1 MPSILQV
8 ALDTPLHR
16 LFDYRLPDGMGM
28 VQPGRLV
35 EVPFGRTRQVG
46 LVLGQTDDSPI
57 GADKLRDVI
66 RVLDDRPALPPDI
79 LRLAQ
84 FCADYYRYPLG
95 AILLAT
101 LPPRLRNST
110 PFVADTPWLVLTE
123 AGQGAEPGARAKAQ
137 RALLDAL
144 RRTPQPRAELRAQKQ
159 GRHASALVAAGW
171 AAWSRTLPPTENVRL
186 MTDVPAGG
194 TPGGGPLLRRAP
206 SATPA
211 ATPEQQAA
219 LERLLP
225 RLGQFGVHLIHGVT
239 GSGKTEIYLRLIDAV
254 LECGRQSMVLIPEIA
269 LTPQLEQHFRN
280 RFPGR
285 RIATLHSGLAEG
297 ARTGSWLA
305 APDCDVLLG
314 TRLAVFA
321 PLPQLGLIVVDEEH
335 DASFKQ
341 QDGLRYS
348 ARDVAVARGKQRNVP
363 VVLGSATPSLESYSQ
378 ALNGRYQLIELKQ
391 RAISEAQL
399 PTIELVDLKHVAVDN
414 GLTRPALQALA
425 ETLARGEQSLVF
437 LNRRGYAPALYCP
450 SCAWV
455 SPCPRC
461 SARLVLHRAK
471 PHSSRP
477 HQLKCHHCGFEAA
490 IPAECPSCGNPDLKA
505 LGQGTQR
512 LEETL
517 NALLPTARIRRID
530 RDTMQPRAWTE
541 LGEAVHGGTVDILVG
556 TQMLAKGHDFPNMTL
571 ALILDTDGAL
581 YSPDFRATERLF
593 AQLMQVAGRAGRA
606 DKPGRVL
613 IQTAFPD
620 HPLFRYLQRHDYAGY
635 ARELLAERMQL
646 DLPPFTRQVLL
657 RAEASTM
664 TAALAFLQRAAAL
677 APERADISVFGATP
691 APMARVANL
700 ERAQLLIQSASRQA
714 LQAFIRGWHPQLDAI
729 KPRVARWSLDVDP
742 LVF

>member
-16 LFDYRLPDGMGM
+16 LFDYRLPDGLDA
-28 VQPGRLV
+28 VPPGSLV

-46 LVLGQTDDSPI
+46 VALGAAADSAVEA
-57 GADKLRDVI
+57 GKLRHVI
-66 RVLDDRPALPPDI
+66 RVLDDRPALSPDT

-84 FCADYYRYPLG
+84 FCADYYHYPLG

-101 LPPRLRNST
+101 LPPRLRNAT
-110 PFVADTPWLVLTE
+110 PFVADTPWLLLTD
-123 AGQGAEPGARAKAQ
+123 AGRAAQPSARARAQ

-144 RRTPQPRAELRAQKQ
+144 RTAPQPRETLRAQKQ
-159 GRHASALVAAGW
+159 SRHAAALVAAGW
-171 AAWSRTLPPTENVRL
+171 AAWAQLPPQA
-186 MTDVPAGG
+186 AGAQLDD
-194 TPGGGPLLRRAP
+194 PLPRSAP
-206 SATPA
+206 SPAPA
-211 ATPEQQAA
+211 ATVEQQAA
-219 LERLLP
+219 LDRLLP
-225 RLGQFGVHLIHGVT
+225 ALAQFGVHLVHGVT
-239 GSGKTEIYLRLIDAV
+239 GSGKTELYLRLIDAV
-254 LECGRQSMVLIPEIA
+254 LAAQKQALVLIPEIA
-269 LTPQLEQHFRN
+269 LTPQLEQHFRR
-280 RFPGR
+280 RFTGR
-285 RIATLHSGLAEG
+285 RIVTLHSGLAET
-297 ARTGSWLA
+297 ARTENWLA
-305 APDCDVLLG
+305 APGCDVLLG
-314 TRLAVFA
+314 TRLSVFA
-321 PLPQLGLIVVDEEH
+321 PLPRLGLIVVDEEH

-348 ARDVAVARGKQRNVP
+348 ARDVAIARGKQADVP
-363 VVLGSATPSLESYSQ
+363 VLLGSATPSLESYAQ
-378 ALNGRYQLIELKQ
+378 ALSGRYRLVELKQ
-391 RAISEAQL
+391 RAISQAQL
-399 PTIELVDLKHVAVDN
+399 PDIELVDLKHVPLDN
-414 GLTRPALQALA
+414 GLSRPALQALT

-461 SARLVLHRAK
+461 SARLVLHRTA
-471 PHSSRP
+471 HR
-477 HQLKCHHCGFEAA
+477 LKCHHCGHEAR
-490 IPAECPSCGNPDLKA
+490 IPAECPGCGNPDLKP

-517 NALLPTARIRRID
+517 AALLPAARIRRID
-530 RDTMQPRAWTE
+530 RDTMRPRAWAE

-635 ARELLAERMQL
+635 ARTLLAERKQL
-646 DLPPFTRQVLL
+646 ELPPATRQVLL
-657 RAEASTM
+657 RAEATTM
-664 TAALAFLQRAAAL
+664 DAALAFLQRAAAL
-677 APERADISVFGATP
+677 APDMADVSVFGATP
-691 APMARVANL
+691 AAMARVANL
-700 ERAQLLIQSASRQA
+700 ERAQLLVQSASRLA
-714 LQAFIRGWHPQLDAI
+714 LQAFVRDWRPRLDGIR
-729 KPRVARWSLDVDP
+729 PRVARWSLDVDP

>member
-1 MPSILQV
+1 MPFILQV

-16 LFDYRLPDGMGM
+16 LFDYRLPAQIGP
-28 VQPGRLV
+28 VQPGCLV
-35 EVPFGRTRQVG
+35 EVPFGRTLQIGVALERQS
-46 LVLGQTDDSPI
+46 DSAI
-57 GADKLRDVI
+57 VADKLRDVI
-66 RVLDDRPALPPDI
+66 RMLDDRPPLSPDI

-84 FCADYYRYPLG
+84 FCADYYHYPLG

-101 LPPRLRNST
+101 LPPRLRNAA
-110 PFVADTPWLVLTE
+110 PFAADTPWLVVTE
-123 AGQGAEPGARAKAQ
+123 AGRTTEPPPRARAQ
-137 RALLDAL
+137 RALLD
-144 RRTPQPRAELRAQKQ
+144 TLRAAPQARETLREQKQ
-159 GRHASALVAAGW
+159 GRHAAALVAAGW
-171 AAWSRTLPPTENVRL
+171 AEWSRLPPA
-186 MTDVPAGG
+186 AGH
-194 TPGGGPLLRRAP
+194 AP
-206 SATPA
+206 PTQAAPA
-211 ATPEQQAA
+211 ATVEQQAA
-219 LERLLP
+219 LDRLLP
-225 RLGQFGVHLIHGVT
+225 ALGPFGVHLIHGVT
-239 GSGKTEIYLRLIDAV
+239 GSGKTELYLRLIDAV
-254 LECGRQSMVLIPEIA
+254 LATGRQVLVLIPEIA
-269 LTPQLEQHFRN
+269 LTPQLEQHFRR

-285 RIATLHSGLAEG
+285 RIATLHSGLSETARAEN
-297 ARTGSWLA
+297 WLA

-314 TRLAVFA
+314 TRLSVFA
-321 PLPQLGLIVVDEEH
+321 PLPRLGLIVVDEEH

-348 ARDVAVARGKQRNVP
+348 ARDVAIARGKQADIP
-363 VVLGSATPSLESYSQ
+363 VVLGSATPSLESYAQ

-391 RAISEAQL
+391 RAISQAQL
-399 PTIELVDLKHVAVDN
+399 PDIELVDLKHIPVDN
-414 GLTRPALQALA
+414 GLTRPALQALTD
-425 ETLARGEQSLVF
+425 TLARGEQSLVF

-461 SARLVLHRAK
+461 SARLVLHRTS
-471 PHSSRP
+471 HR
-477 HQLKCHHCGFEAA
+477 LKCHHCGFETR
-490 IPAECPSCGNPDLKA
+490 IPPECPSCGNPDLKA

-517 NALLPTARIRRID
+517 AASLPAARIRRID
-530 RDTMQPRAWTE
+530 RDTMRPRAWAE
-541 LGEAVHGGTVDILVG
+541 LGEAVHGGEVDILVG

-635 ARELLAERMQL
+635 ARALLAERKQL

-657 RAEASTM
+657 RAEATTM
-664 TAALAFLQRAAAL
+664 DAALAFLQHAAAL
-677 APERADISVFGATP
+677 APDTAGVSVFGATP

-700 ERAQLLIQSASRQA
+700 ERAQLLIQSAQRQA
-714 LQAFIRGWHPQLDAI
+714 LQAFVRDWRPQLERI
-729 KPRVARWSLDVDP
+729 KPRIARWSLDVDP

>member
-1 MPSILQV
+1 MPTILQV

-16 LFDYRLPDGMGM
+16 LFDYRVPDGLAT
-28 VQPGRLV
+28 VPPGSLI
-35 EVPFGRTRQVG
+35 EVPFGRTHQVG
-46 LVLGQTDDSPI
+46 VALGQPADSPV
-57 GADKLRDVI
+57 GADRLRDVI
-66 RVLDDRPALPPDI
+66 RVLDDRPALSPDI

-84 FCADYYRYPLG
+84 FCADYYHYPLG

-101 LPPRLRNST
+101 LPPRLRNAT
-110 PFVADTPWLVLTE
+110 PFVADTPWLALTE
-123 AGQGAEPGARAKAQ
+123 AGREAAPPARAKAQ
-137 RALLDAL
+137 RALLEAL
-144 RRTPQPRAELRAQKQ
+144 RVAPQMRDTLRAQKQ
-159 GRHASALVAAGW
+159 GRHATALVAAGW
-171 AAWSRTLPPTENVRL
+171 AAWTRIPPHAADTPRTA
-186 MTDVPAGG
+186 DS
-194 TPGGGPLLRRAP
+194 PL
-206 SATPA
+206 AT
-211 ATPEQQAA
+211 TEQQAA
-219 LERLLP
+219 LESLMP
-225 RLGQFGVHLIHGVT
+225 TLGQFGVHLIHGVT
-239 GSGKTEIYLRLIDAV
+239 GSGKTELYLRLIDAV
-254 LECGRQSMVLIPEIA
+254 LAHGKQALVLIPEIA
-269 LTPQLEQHFRN
+269 LTPQLEQHFRR

-285 RIATLHSGLAEG
+285 RFATLHSGLAEKDR
-297 ARTGSWLA
+297 AENWLA
-305 APDCDVLLG
+305 APDGDVLLG
-314 TRLAVFA
+314 TRLSVFA
-321 PLPQLGLIVVDEEH
+321 PLPRLGLIVVDEEH

-348 ARDVAVARGKQRNVP
+348 ARDVAIARGKQANVP
-363 VVLGSATPSLESYSQ
+363 VVLGSATPSLESYAQ

-391 RAISEAQL
+391 RAISQAQL
-399 PTIELVDLKHVAVDN
+399 PDIELVDLKHIPLDN
-414 GLTRPALQALA
+414 GLTRPALQALS

-461 SARLVLHRAK
+461 SARLVLHRTS
-471 PHSSRP
+471 HR
-477 HQLKCHHCGFEAA
+477 LKCHHCGFDTRN
-490 IPAECPSCGNPDLKA
+490 PPECPSCGNPDLKA

-517 NALLPTARIRRID
+517 AAFLPAARIRRID
-530 RDTMQPRAWTE
+530 RDTMRPRAWAE
-541 LGEAVHGGTVDILVG
+541 LGEAVHGGEIDILVG

-635 ARELLAERMQL
+635 ARELLAERKQL

-657 RAEASTM
+657 RAEATTM
-664 TAALAFLQRAAAL
+664 DAALAFLKRAAAL
-677 APERADISVFGATP
+677 APDNAEVSVFGATP

-700 ERAQLLIQSASRQA
+700 ERAQLLIQSAQRQA
-714 LQAFIRGWHPQLDAI
+714 LQAFVREWRPQLDTI
-729 KPRVARWSLDVDP
+729 KPRIARWSLDVDP

>member
-1 MPSILQV
+1 MPTILQV

-16 LFDYRLPDGMGM
+16 LFDYRVPDGLAT
-28 VQPGRLV
+28 VPPGSLI
-35 EVPFGRTRQVG
+35 EVPFGRTHQVG
-46 LVLGQTDDSPI
+46 VALGQPADSPV
-57 GADKLRDVI
+57 GADRLRDVI
-66 RVLDDRPALPPDI
+66 RVLDDRPALSPDI

-84 FCADYYRYPLG
+84 FCADYYHYPLG

-101 LPPRLRNST
+101 LPPRLRNAT
-110 PFVADTPWLVLTE
+110 PFVADTPWLAPTE
-123 AGQGAEPGARAKAQ
+123 AGLEAAPPARAKAQ
-137 RALLDAL
+137 RALLEAL
-144 RRTPQPRAELRAQKQ
+144 RVAPQMRDTLRAQKQ
-159 GRHASALVAAGW
+159 GRHATALVAAGW
-171 AAWSRTLPPTENVRL
+171 AAWTRIPPHAADTPRTA
-186 MTDVPAGG
+186 DS
-194 TPGGGPLLRRAP
+194 PL
-206 SATPA
+206 AT
-211 ATPEQQAA
+211 TEQQAA
-219 LERLLP
+219 LESLMP
-225 RLGQFGVHLIHGVT
+225 TLGQFGVHLIHGVT
-239 GSGKTEIYLRLIDAV
+239 GSGKTELYLRLIDTV
-254 LECGRQSMVLIPEIA
+254 LAHGKQALVLIPEIA
-269 LTPQLEQHFRN
+269 LTPQLEQHFRR

-285 RIATLHSGLAEG
+285 RFATLHSGLAEKDR
-297 ARTGSWLA
+297 AENWLA

-314 TRLAVFA
+314 TRLSVFA
-321 PLPQLGLIVVDEEH
+321 PLPRLGLIVVDEEH

-348 ARDVAVARGKQRNVP
+348 ARDVAIARGKQANVP
-363 VVLGSATPSLESYSQ
+363 VVLGSATPSLESYAQ

-391 RAISEAQL
+391 RAISQAQL
-399 PTIELVDLKHVAVDN
+399 PDIELVDLKHIPLDN
-414 GLTRPALQALA
+414 GLTRPALQALS

-461 SARLVLHRAK
+461 SARLVLHRTS
-471 PHSSRP
+471 HR
-477 HQLKCHHCGFEAA
+477 LKCHHCGFETR
-490 IPAECPSCGNPDLKA
+490 IPPECPSCGNPDLKA

-517 NALLPTARIRRID
+517 AAFLPAARIRRID
-530 RDTMQPRAWTE
+530 RDTMRPRAWAE
-541 LGEAVHGGTVDILVG
+541 LGEAVHGGAVDILVG

-635 ARELLAERMQL
+635 ARELLAERKQL

-657 RAEASTM
+657 RAEATTM
-664 TAALAFLQRAAAL
+664 DAALAFLKRAAAL
-677 APERADISVFGATP
+677 APDNAKVSVFGATP

-700 ERAQLLIQSASRQA
+700 ERAQLLIQSAQRQA
-714 LQAFIRGWHPQLDAI
+714 LQAFVREWRPQLDSI
-729 KPRVARWSLDVDP
+729 KPRIARWSLDVDP

>member
-16 LFDYRLPDGMGM
+16 LFDYRLPGGHAA
-28 VQPGRLV
+28 VRPGSLV
-35 EVPFGRTRQVG
+35 EVPFGRTHQIG
-46 LVLGQTDDSPI
+46 IALGQPADSSV
-57 GADKLRDVI
+57 GANKLRDVI
-66 RVLDDRPALPPDI
+66 RVLDDRPALSPDI

-84 FCADYYRYPLG
+84 FCADYYHYPLG

-101 LPPRLRNST
+101 LPPRLRNAA
-110 PFVADTPWLVLTE
+110 PFVADTPWLLLTD
-123 AGQGAEPGARAKAQ
+123 AGRTAEPPARAKAQ
-137 RALLDAL
+137 RALLE
-144 RRTPQPRAELRAQKQ
+144 TLRAAPQTRDTLRTHKQ
-159 GRHASALVAAGW
+159 GRHAAALVEAGW
-171 AAWSRTLPPTENVRL
+171 AVWSRVPPPTGDASR
-186 MTDVPAGG
+186 TAGSPPA
-194 TPGGGPLLRRAP
+194 TA
-206 SATPA
+206 
-211 ATPEQQAA
+211 EQQAA
-219 LERLLP
+219 LDALLP
-225 RLGQFGVHLIHGVT
+225 GLGAFGVHLIHGVT
-239 GSGKTEIYLRLIDAV
+239 GSGKTELYLRLIDAV
-254 LECGRQSMVLIPEIA
+254 LAQGRQALVLIPEIA
-269 LTPQLEQHFRN
+269 LTPQLEQHFRR

-285 RIATLHSGLAEG
+285 RFATLHSGLGEKD
-297 ARTGSWLA
+297 RTEHWLA

-314 TRLAVFA
+314 TRLSVFA
-321 PLPQLGLIVVDEEH
+321 PLPRLGLIVVDEEH

-348 ARDVAVARGKQRNVP
+348 ARDVAIARGKQNNVP
-363 VVLGSATPSLESYSQ
+363 VVLGSATPALESYAQ
-378 ALNGRYQLIELKQ
+378 ALSGRYQLIELKQ
-391 RAISEAQL
+391 RAISQAQL
-399 PTIELVDLKHVAVDN
+399 PDIELVDLKHLPVDN
-414 GLTRPALQALA
+414 GLTHPALAALTD
-425 ETLARGEQSLVF
+425 TLARGEQSLVF

-461 SARLVLHRAK
+461 SARLVLHRTS
-471 PHSSRP
+471 HR
-477 HQLKCHHCGFEAA
+477 LKCHHCGYEAR
-490 IPAECPSCGNPDLKA
+490 IPHECPSCGNPDLKP

-517 NALLPTARIRRID
+517 AAFLPAARIRRID
-530 RDTMQPRAWTE
+530 RDTMRPRAWAE
-541 LGEAVHGGTVDILVG
+541 LGEAVHGGAVDILVG

-635 ARELLAERMQL
+635 ARELLSERRQL
-646 DLPPFTRQVLL
+646 ELPPFTRQVLV
-657 RAEASTM
+657 RAEATTM
-664 TAALAFLQRAAAL
+664 DAALAFLQRAAQL
-677 APERADISVFGATP
+677 APDHAQVSVFGAIP

-700 ERAQLLIQSASRQA
+700 ERAQLLVQSASRLA
-714 LQAFIRGWHPQLDAI
+714 LQKFVRDWRPALETI
-729 KPRVARWSLDVDP
+729 KPRIARWSLDVDP

>member
-16 LFDYRLPDGMGM
+16 LFDYRLPDSAGT
-28 VQPGRLV
+28 VQPGSLV

-46 LVLGQTDDSPI
+46 IALGPVADSTV
-57 GADKLRDVI
+57 GADKLREVI
-66 RVLDDRPALPPDI
+66 RVLDDRPALSPDI

-84 FCADYYRYPLG
+84 FCADYYHYPLG

-101 LPPRLRNST
+101 LPPRLKNAT

-123 AGQGAEPGARAKAQ
+123 AGQVAEPAARARAQ

-144 RRTPQPRAELRAQKQ
+144 RAAPQPRETLRAQKQ
-159 GRHASALVAAGW
+159 GRHAAALVAAGW
-171 AAWSRTLPPTENVRL
+171 AAWTSVPP
-186 MTDVPAGG
+186 
-194 TPGGGPLLRRAP
+194 P
-206 SATPA
+206 SAVAPRTAESPPA
-211 ATPEQQAA
+211 TAGQQAA
-219 LERLLP
+219 LDALLP
-225 RLGQFGVHLIHGVT
+225 ALGKFGVHLVHGVT
-239 GSGKTEIYLRLIDAV
+239 GSGKTELYLRLIDAV
-254 LECGRQSMVLIPEIA
+254 LARGLQALVLIPEIA
-269 LTPQLEQHFRN
+269 LTPQLEQHFRR

-285 RIATLHSGLAEG
+285 RFATLHSGLAES
-297 ARTGSWLA
+297 ARTENWLA

-314 TRLAVFA
+314 TRLSVFA
-321 PLPQLGLIVVDEEH
+321 PLSRLGLIVVDEEH

-341 QDGLRYS
+341 QDSLRYS
-348 ARDVAVARGKQRNVP
+348 ARDVAIARGKQRGVP
-363 VVLGSATPSLESYSQ
+363 VVLGSATPSLESYAQ
-378 ALNGRYQLIELKQ
+378 AINGRYQLIELKQ
-391 RAISEAQL
+391 RAISQARL
-399 PTIELVDLKHVAVDN
+399 PAIELVDLKHIPVDN
-414 GLTRPALQALA
+414 GLTRPALQVLTD
-425 ETLARGEQSLVF
+425 TLARGEQSLVF

-450 SCAWV
+450 SCGWV
-455 SPCPRC
+455 SPCPHC
-461 SARLVLHRAK
+461 SGRLVLHRTS
-471 PHSSRP
+471 HR
-477 HQLKCHHCGFEAA
+477 LKCHHCGLETR
-490 IPAECPSCGNPDLKA
+490 IPSECPGCGNPDLKP

-517 NALLPTARIRRID
+517 TALLPAARIRRID
-530 RDTMQPRAWTE
+530 RDTMRPRAWAE
-541 LGEAVHGGTVDILVG
+541 LGAAVHGGEIDLLVG

-620 HPLFRYLQRHDYAGY
+620 HPLFRYLQRHDYSGY
-635 ARELLAERMQL
+635 ARALLAERKQL

-657 RAEASTM
+657 RAEAPTM
-664 TAALAFLQRAAAL
+664 AAALAFLQRAAAL
-677 APERADISVFGATP
+677 APATADVSVFAATP

-700 ERAQLLIQSASRQA
+700 ERAQLLIQSAQRQA
-714 LQAFIRGWHPQLDAI
+714 LQAFVRDWRPQLDGI
-729 KPRVARWSLDVDP
+729 RPRVARWSLDVDP

>member
-1 MPSILQV
+1 MPTILQV

-16 LFDYRLPDGMGM
+16 LFDYRVPDGLAT
-28 VQPGRLV
+28 VPPGSLI

-46 LVLGQTDDSPI
+46 VALGQPADSPV
-57 GADKLRDVI
+57 GADRLRDVI
-66 RVLDDRPALPPDI
+66 RVLDDRPALSPDI

-84 FCADYYRYPLG
+84 FCADYYHYPLG

-101 LPPRLRNST
+101 LPPRLRNAT
-110 PFVADTPWLVLTE
+110 PFVADTPWLAPTE
-123 AGQGAEPGARAKAQ
+123 AGLEAAPPARAKAQ
-137 RALLDAL
+137 RALLEAL
-144 RRTPQPRAELRAQKQ
+144 RVAPQMRDTVRAQKL
-159 GRHASALVAAGW
+159 GRHAAALVAAGW
-171 AAWSRTLPPTENVRL
+171 AAWTRIPPHAADTPPTA
-186 MTDVPAGG
+186 DS
-194 TPGGGPLLRRAP
+194 PL
-206 SATPA
+206 ATA
-211 ATPEQQAA
+211 EQQAA
-219 LERLLP
+219 LGSLMP
-225 RLGQFGVHLIHGVT
+225 TLGQFGVHLIHGVT
-239 GSGKTEIYLRLIDAV
+239 GSGKTELYLRLIDTV
-254 LECGRQSMVLIPEIA
+254 LAHGKQALVLIPEIA
-269 LTPQLEQHFRN
+269 LTPQLEQHFRR

-285 RIATLHSGLAEG
+285 RFATLHSGLAEKDR
-297 ARTGSWLA
+297 AENWLA

-314 TRLAVFA
+314 TRLSVFA
-321 PLPQLGLIVVDEEH
+321 PLPRLGLIVVDEEH

-348 ARDVAVARGKQRNVP
+348 ARDVAIARGKQANVP
-363 VVLGSATPSLESYSQ
+363 VVLGSATPSLESYAQ

-391 RAISEAQL
+391 RAISQAQL
-399 PTIELVDLKHVAVDN
+399 PDIELVDLKHIPLDN
-414 GLTRPALQALA
+414 GLTRPALQALS

-461 SARLVLHRAK
+461 SARLVLHRTS
-471 PHSSRP
+471 HR
-477 HQLKCHHCGFEAA
+477 LKCHHCGFETR
-490 IPAECPSCGNPDLKA
+490 IPPECPSCGNPDLKA

-517 NALLPTARIRRID
+517 AAFLPAARIRRID
-530 RDTMQPRAWTE
+530 RDTMRPRAWAE
-541 LGEAVHGGTVDILVG
+541 LGEAVHGGAVDILVG

-635 ARELLAERMQL
+635 ARELLAERKQL

-657 RAEASTM
+657 RAEATTM
-664 TAALAFLQRAAAL
+664 DAALAFLKRAAAL
-677 APERADISVFGATP
+677 APDNAKVSVFGATP

-700 ERAQLLIQSASRQA
+700 ERAQLLIQSAQRQA
-714 LQAFIRGWHPQLDAI
+714 LQAFVREWRPQLDSI
-729 KPRVARWSLDVDP
+729 KPRIARWSLDVDP